1 MTDFTAADLADQTG
15 KCFVVTGANAGIG
28 FAVAEALAARG
39 ARVVMAC
46 RSEERAQAAMA
57 RIRRGH
63 SSADL
68 AFLPLDQG
76 DLSSIHKAAE
86 LLKGE
91 SRIDALV
98 NNAGVMVPPL
108 SYTADRFEMQF
119 GVNHLGTFAL
129 TALVLP
135 LLEKTADRHG
145 EARVVVTA
153 SIAHKKGR
161 IDFANLDG
169 SKGYARMPFYQQ
181 SKLAN
186 LLFAAELDRR
196 LRANGS
202 KVKAIACHPG
212 VAQSELTRHIP
223 LRRVFTPLLGW
234 VVNTAERGAWPALQA
249 ACDPALEGGE
259 YVGSRGLFEA
269 RGPSGP
275 AYRSKAARDPQLALQ
290 LWEVSEQMT
299 GVDPGL
305 PVAEALGS

>member
-1 MTDFTAADLADQTG
+1 MNDFTGSDLTDQTG

-28 FAVAEALAARG
+28 FAAAQALAAKN

-46 RSEERAQAAMA
+46 RSEDRARAAME

-63 SSADL
+63 PAADL
-68 AFLPLDQG
+68 AFMPLDQA
-76 DLSSIHKAAE
+76 DLASVRRAAE
-86 LLKGE
+86 LAAAE
-91 SRIDALV
+91 PRIDALI

-108 SYTADRFEMQF
+108 SYTRDGFEMQF

-129 TALVLP
+129 TALMLP
-135 LLEKTADRHG
+135 LLEKTAADHG

-153 SIAHKKGR
+153 SIAHKKGW

-169 SKGYARMPFYQQ
+169 SRGYARMPFNQQ

-196 LRANGS
+196 LRAQDS
-202 KVKAIACHPG
+202 RVKAIACHPG

-223 LRRVFTPLLGW
+223 LRRVFTPLMGW
-234 VVNTAERGAWPALQA
+234 VVNTAEQGAWPALQA
-249 ACDPALEGGE
+249 ACDPALRGGE

-275 AYRSKAARDPQLALQ
+275 AFRSKAARDPELARR
-290 LWEVSEQMT
+290 LWDVSVRMT
-299 GVDPGL
+299 GVDPEL
-305 PVAEALGS
+305 PPA